1 MGLGGALQ
9 QLGNMYLQRRWQ
21 QQDQQKQLDQQKA
34 NREAEFAEWQKKQ
47 EFLARLGAPQERVRQ
62 VYDEQLKNAQTVR
75 EQWNPETRSWQE
87 TARDMV
93 PPKDKQPQVVT
104 GWKGSQQVT
113 GIVDPDKPES
123 FRELFT
129 GAPPKSQIVGGS
141 GHAKAPAGYRYTD
154 DGDLEAIPGGPA
166 DFRQQQADAKQQAA
180 EAKAGQLSSSDKK
193 NVASLRQSLGALD
206 AIEAQLNTAEEA
218 WKPLKGSMSAGGF
231 GQGMIPTESGKRFDA
246 AVRQLGPLMRQLTRV
261 PGEGAMSDYE
271 TKLLER
277 STLSRGDYES
287 TTEEKL
293 KNLRQL
299 VDETRKSRLSALD
312 TYGLDANGE
321 PKNKA
326 EPSTEKSGAQG
337 TSRSNPIQI
346 QSEADADKLPP
357 GTWIILNGR
366 VGQT

>member
-166 DFRQQQADAKQQAA
+166 DKPPVDPDAIKLNS
-180 EAKAGQLSSSDKK
+180 GDRK
-193 NVASLRQSLGALD
+193 NISNLRQSLGALD
-206 AIEAQLNTAEEA
+206 AIEAQLNTVDEG
-218 WKPLKGSMSAGGF
+218 WKKIKGSAFSAGPGT
-231 GQGMIPTESGKRFDA
+231 QLNPLTEDGKQFDA
-246 AVRQLGPLMRQLTRV
+246 AVGQLGPLMRQLTRV

-277 STLSRGDYES
+277 ATLNRGDFES
-287 TTEEKL
+287 VTEEKL

-299 VDETRKSRLSALD
+299 VNETRQARTAALD
-312 TYGLDANGE
+312 VYGVDANGE
-321 PKNKA
+321 PKAKK
-326 EPSTEKSGAQG
+326 EPNAAPKQSYKVGDIITEGGKRYKVIGG
-337 TSRSNPIQI
+337 TPDDPDL
-346 QSEADADKLPP
+346 EPL
-357 GTWIILNGR
+357 
-366 VGQT
+366 